1 MLGAAQES
9 DFNNIILQK
18 RDNKQSIAMLGN
30 NRWDTQEVVM
40 AREDGCVAEDD
51 GGDEFGLGD
60 GNGVKS
66 GAKRSA
72 IVDTRDATARS
83 NVTPK
88 AENQQH
94 RGVAV
99 DVREFRSALPQ
110 ILHSGGLR
118 LAPVTLIVG
127 DFVLT
132 PDICVERKSL
142 SDLLGSFTSGR
153 LFTQMEVSE

>member
-40 AREDGCVAEDD
+40 AREDGCVAADD

-66 GAKRSA
+66 GAKRS
-72 IVDTRDATARS
+72 DCRHQGR
-83 NVTPK
+83 
-88 AENQQH
+88 
-94 RGVAV
+94 
-99 DVREFRSALPQ
+99 
-110 ILHSGGLR
+110 HS
-118 LAPVTLIVG
+118 T
-127 DFVLT
+127 
-132 PDICVERKSL
+132 E
-142 SDLLGSFTSGR
+142 
-153 LFTQMEVSE
+153 